1 MNVFIDTGTLAE
13 HWPDLIVAALVAA
26 LGIPFS
32 IIAWF
37 LRRDIADNE
46 RRHER
51 AENKFEKVDEC
62 LNQQDKRISLLE
74 YTSKK
79 RWNGEQ

>member
-1 MNVFIDTGTLAE
+1 MNVLLDGAFSE

-26 LGIPFS
+26 MGVPFS
-32 IIAWF
+32 IIAF
-37 LRRDIADNE
+37 LLRRGLADNE

-62 LNQQDKRISLLE
+62 LSQYDKRLSLLE
-74 YTSKK
+74 YTGKK
-79 RWNGEQ
+79 HWNGEQ